1 MLTNSDLPD
10 GVSAPEADQFP
21 DPEVAPR
28 AKARSFAPAYK
39 KKILAEIE
47 GLDRAELG
55 ALLRREGLYS
65 TLIRKWQQQAA
76 RDTAAGSMGRR
87 PGPKPDPI
95 SLDLMKAQRE
105 VVRLQAELAKSRRIN
120 DVQAK
125 LSALLV
131 ELAEGADSDRTP
143 TN

>member
-1 MLTNSDLPD
+1 MSLLSNVSSVVDA
-10 GVSAPEADQFP
+10 GVMDHLP

-28 AKARSFAPAYK
+28 AKPRSFAPAYK

-65 TLIRKWQQQAA
+65 TLIRKWQGQAA
-76 RDTAAGSMGRR
+76 RDAAGPMGRR
-87 PGPKPDPI
+87 PGPKPDPT
-95 SLDLMKAQRE
+95 SLDLIKAQRE
-105 VVRLQAELAKSRRIN
+105 VARLQAELAKSRRIN

-131 ELAEGADSDRTP
+131 ELAEGADSERTP

>member
-1 MLTNSDLPD
+1 MSLLSNVSSVVDA
-10 GVSAPEADQFP
+10 GVMDHLP
-21 DPEVAPR
+21 DPEVAPK
-28 AKARSFAPAYK
+28 AKPRSFAPAYK

-65 TLIRKWQQQAA
+65 TLIRKWQGQAA
-76 RDTAAGSMGRR
+76 RDAAGLMGRR
-87 PGPKPDPI
+87 PSLQPDST
-95 SLDLMKAQRE
+95 SLDLIKAQRE
-105 VVRLQAELAKSRRIN
+105 VARLQAELAKSRRIN

-131 ELAEGADSDRTP
+131 ELAEGADSERTP

>member
-1 MLTNSDLPD
+1 MSLLSNVSSVVDA
-10 GVSAPEADQFP
+10 GVMDHLP
-21 DPEVAPR
+21 DPEVAPK
-28 AKARSFAPAYK
+28 AKPRSFAPAYK

-65 TLIRKWQQQAA
+65 TLIRKWQGQAA
-76 RDTAAGSMGRR
+76 RDAAGPMGRR
-87 PGPKPDPI
+87 PGPKPDPT
-95 SLDLMKAQRE
+95 SLDLIKAQRE
-105 VVRLQAELAKSRRIN
+105 VSRLQAELAKSRRIN

-131 ELAEGADSDRTP
+131 ELAEGADSERTP

>member
-1 MLTNSDLPD
+1 MSLLSNVSSVVDA
-10 GVSAPEADQFP
+10 GVMDHLP
-21 DPEVAPR
+21 DPEVAPK
-28 AKARSFAPAYK
+28 AKPRSFAPAYK

-65 TLIRKWQQQAA
+65 TLIRKWQGQAA
-76 RDTAAGSMGRR
+76 RDAAGPMGRR
-87 PGPKPDPI
+87 PGPKPDPT
-95 SLDLMKAQRE
+95 SLDLIKAQRE
-105 VVRLQAELAKSRRIN
+105 VARLQAELAKSRRIN

-131 ELAEGADSDRTP
+131 ELAEGADSERTP

>member
-1 MLTNSDLPD
+1 MSLLSNVSSVVDA
-10 GVSAPEADQFP
+10 GVMDHLP
-21 DPEVAPR
+21 DPEVAPK
-28 AKARSFAPAYK
+28 AKPRSFAPAYK

-65 TLIRKWQQQAA
+65 TLIRKWQGQAA
-76 RDTAAGSMGRR
+76 RDAAGLMGRR
-87 PGPKPDPI
+87 PGPKPDPT
-95 SLDLMKAQRE
+95 SLDLIKAQRE
-105 VVRLQAELAKSRRIN
+105 VARLQAELAKSRRIN

-131 ELAEGADSDRTP
+131 ELAEGADSERTP

>member
-1 MLTNSDLPD
+1 MSLLSNVSSVVDA
-10 GVSAPEADQFP
+10 GVMDHLP
-21 DPEVAPR
+21 DPEVAPK
-28 AKARSFAPAYK
+28 AKPRSFAPAYK

-65 TLIRKWQQQAA
+65 TLIRKWQGQAA
-76 RDTAAGSMGRR
+76 RDAAGPVGRR
-87 PGPKPDPI
+87 PGPKPDPT
-95 SLDLMKAQRE
+95 SLDLIKAQRE
-105 VVRLQAELAKSRRIN
+105 VARLQAELAKSRRIN

-131 ELAEGADSDRTP
+131 ELAEGADSERTP

>member
-1 MLTNSDLPD
+1 MSLLSNVSSVVDA
-10 GVSAPEADQFP
+10 GVMDYLP

-28 AKARSFAPAYK
+28 AKPRSFAPAYK

-65 TLIRKWQQQAA
+65 TLIRKWQGQAA
-76 RDTAAGSMGRR
+76 RDAAGSMGRR
-87 PGPKPDPI
+87 PGPKPDPT
-95 SLDLMKAQRE
+95 SLDLVKAQRE
-105 VVRLQAELAKSRRIN
+105 VGRLQAELAKSRRIN

>member
-1 MLTNSDLPD
+1 MSLLSNVSSVVDA
-10 GVSAPEADQFP
+10 GVMDHLP
-21 DPEVAPR
+21 DPEVAPK
-28 AKARSFAPAYK
+28 AKPRSFAPAYK

-65 TLIRKWQQQAA
+65 TLIRKWQGQAA
-76 RDTAAGSMGRR
+76 RDAAGPVRRR
-87 PGPKPDPI
+87 PSPKPDPT
-95 SLDLMKAQRE
+95 SLDLIKAQRE
-105 VVRLQAELAKSRRIN
+105 VARLQAELAKSRRIN

-131 ELAEGADSDRTP
+131 ELAEGADSERTP

>member
-1 MLTNSDLPD
+1 MSLLSNVSSVVDA
-10 GVSAPEADQFP
+10 GVMDHLP

-28 AKARSFAPAYK
+28 AKPRSFAPIYK

-65 TLIRKWQQQAA
+65 TLIRKWQGQAA
-76 RDTAAGSMGRR
+76 RDAAGPMGRR
-87 PGPKPDPI
+87 PGPIPDPT
-95 SLDLMKAQRE
+95 SLDLIKAQRE
-105 VVRLQAELAKSRRIN
+105 VARLQAELAKSRRIN

-131 ELAEGADSDRTP
+131 ELAEGADSERTP

>member
-1 MLTNSDLPD
+1 MSLLSNVSSVVDA
-10 GVSAPEADQFP
+10 GVMDHLP
-21 DPEVAPR
+21 DPEVAPK
-28 AKARSFAPAYK
+28 AKPRSFAPAYK

-65 TLIRKWQQQAA
+65 TLIRKWQGQAA
-76 RDTAAGSMGRR
+76 RDAAGPVGRR
-87 PGPKPDPI
+87 PSPKPDPT
-95 SLDLMKAQRE
+95 SLDLIKAQRE
-105 VVRLQAELAKSRRIN
+105 VARLQAELAKSRRIN

-131 ELAEGADSDRTP
+131 ELAEGAETERTP

>member
-1 MLTNSDLPD
+1 MDHL
-10 GVSAPEADQFP
+10 P
-21 DPEVAPR
+21 DPEVAPK
-28 AKARSFAPAYK
+28 AKPRSFAPAYK

-65 TLIRKWQQQAA
+65 TLIRKWQGQAA
-76 RDTAAGSMGRR
+76 RDAAGPVGRR
-87 PGPKPDPI
+87 PGLQPDPT
-95 SLDLMKAQRE
+95 SLDLIKAQRE
-105 VVRLQAELAKSRRIN
+105 VARLQAELAKSRRIN

-131 ELAEGADSDRTP
+131 ELAEGADSERTP